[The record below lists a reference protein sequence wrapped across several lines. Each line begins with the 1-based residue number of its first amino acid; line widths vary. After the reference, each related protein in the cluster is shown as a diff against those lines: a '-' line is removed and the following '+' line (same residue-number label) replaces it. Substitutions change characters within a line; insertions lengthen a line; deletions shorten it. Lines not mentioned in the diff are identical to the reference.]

1 MKANKAQLREYFKEE
16 RKKISPKRLQQASE
30 DICLSVLKS
39 FQVENKLC
47 SIFLPIERQK
57 ELNTYQ
63 ILEKAVNIGAKFT
76 LPVSNFKTG
85 ELSHVLY
92 TEETSLE
99 INPYGIPE
107 PVKGKKIAPDK
118 HDIVFVPLLAAD
130 KKGNRVGYGK
140 GFYDRFLSKCK
151 PDCIFVGLNLF
162 DPVEEIE
169 DVFEKDQKLHYLIT
183 PENVIRF

>member
-1 MKANKAQLREYFKEE
+1 MKANKAQLRAHFKEE
-16 RKKISPKRLQQASE
+16 RKKISPKRLQKASE
-30 DICLSVLKS
+30 DICHSVLKS
-39 FQVENKLC
+39 FQLENKLC

-63 ILEKAVNIGAKFT
+63 ILERAVNIGAKFT

-92 TEETSLE
+92 TNDTSLE

-130 KKGNRVGYGK
+130 KQGNRVGYGK

-151 PDCIFVGLNLF
+151 SDCIFIGLNFF
-162 DPVEEIE
+162 DPVDEIE
-169 DVFEKDQKLHYLIT
+169 DVFEGDKKLNYLIT
-183 PENVIRF
+183 PNNVIRF

>member
-1 MKANKAQLREYFKEE
+1 MIATKAQLRSFFKDE
-16 RKKISPKRLQQASE
+16 RRKISPKQLQKAS
-30 DICLSVLKS
+30 DAICLAVLKN
-39 FQVENKLC
+39 FQLENKLC

-63 ILEKAVNIGAKFT
+63 ILERAVNIGAKFT

-92 TEETSLE
+92 NSETSLE
-99 INPYGIPE
+99 TNSYGIPE

-130 KKGNRVGYGK
+130 KIGNRVGYGK

-151 PDCIFVGLNLF
+151 PDCIFIGLNLF
-162 DPVEEIE
+162 EPVDEIS
-169 DVFEKDQKLHYLIT
+169 DIFDGDQVLNYLIT
-183 PENVIRF
+183 PEKVLKF